1 MTAVG
6 TASEIQGL
14 GQLMEPQWF
23 RVYEAVK
30 KAILVGE
37 LQAGG
42 KVPPEFDL
50 SEEYGVSR
58 NTVRRA
64 YLALSQEGLIRSV
77 NGRGSFVMQRGM
89 TYEVEATSRFRDVLD
104 RQGVRSTVKLL
115 DSEYTK
121 ADEEIARILKVEP
134 GHPLLRATDLILGDD
149 VPFIL
154 TIRHIRADL
163 IEDLERKLKE
173 ANSLTLVAR
182 REGLGQLRRV
192 STTVE
197 ARLPTE
203 REASLLQSPAN
214 APVLLVHSA
223 GGIDNGVLLEC
234 QKAVMN
240 SQRIRLSFRSG
251 EQG

>member
-1 MTAVG
+1 
-6 TASEIQGL
+6 
-14 GQLMEPQWF
+14 MEPQWF
-23 RVYEAVK
+23 RVYQAVK

-37 LQAGG
+37 LQAGS

-104 RQGVRSTVKLL
+104 RQGVRSAVRILE
-115 DSEYTK
+115 SEYTE
-121 ADEEIARILKVEP
+121 ADEDIARILKVKT
-134 GHPLLRATDLILGDD
+134 GHPLLRATDLILGDE

-154 TIRHIRADL
+154 TVRHIRADL
-163 IEDLERKLKE
+163 IDDLERKLKE

-214 APVLLVHSA
+214 APVLLVHST
-223 GGIDNGVLLEC
+223 GGIDNGILLEC

-240 SQRIRLSFRSG
+240 SQRIRLSFRSADG
-251 EQG
+251 